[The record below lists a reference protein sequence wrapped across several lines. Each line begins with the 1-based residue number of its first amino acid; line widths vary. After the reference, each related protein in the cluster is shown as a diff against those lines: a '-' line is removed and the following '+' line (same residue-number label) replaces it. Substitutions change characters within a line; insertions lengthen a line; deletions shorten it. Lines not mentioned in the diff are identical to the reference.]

1 MTVYKNRLQDNYE
14 KEIAKALMEN
24 LGLKNRFEVPKLV
37 KIVVSMGV
45 KDAVVDSKVVEKA
58 SDDLMIITG
67 QKPVITKAKKAIA
80 GFKLK
85 AGMPIGCK
93 VTLRK
98 AMMYDFLDKFINIA
112 LPRVKDFRGL
122 SPKKFDGNGNYAV
135 GLKEHIIFP
144 EINYDKVDKIRGMNI
159 VFVTTAKNNEQALEL
174 LKLFNFPFIN

>member
-14 KEIAKALMEN
+14 KEIAKVLMEN